1 MSDVPVRSVKPAG
14 NCQNDLKRCIN
25 CREAHS
31 AAYKGCRTYKNNLS
45 ILEQSSKIK
54 SYASIVKKNNQ
65 ETERLLQQQISY
77 FDLAVILTACL
88 TKVITDTNNFSN
100 PETADKEITVQIM
113 KTINNH
119 FFTDL
124 KLNKIEEGN

>member
-1 MSDVPVRSVKPAG
+1 M
-14 NCQNDLKRCIN
+14 
-25 CREAHS
+25 
-31 AAYKGCRTYKNNLS
+31 AYKGCLTYKNNLS
-45 ILEQSSKIK
+45 SEIK
-54 SYASIVKKNNQ
+54 SYAIIVKKKTQ

-88 TKVITDTNNFSN
+88 TKVITDTTDFSN

-119 FFTDL
+119 FFTDPS
-124 KLNKIEEGN
+124 LNKIEEGIKRIFNGE